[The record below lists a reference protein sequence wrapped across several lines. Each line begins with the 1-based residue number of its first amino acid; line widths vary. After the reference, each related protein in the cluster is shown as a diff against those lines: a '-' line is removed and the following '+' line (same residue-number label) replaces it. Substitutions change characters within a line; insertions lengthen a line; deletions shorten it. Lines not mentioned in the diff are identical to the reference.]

1 AFHYETQPL
10 PTPLSWEAHQLPMGF
25 HKLSTA
31 VMFGVELVAPFLIF
45 APQPFRAITALLFVG
60 LMVLIELT
68 GNYCFFNLLTIA
80 LSILLVDDK
89 ILLAAW
95 HYVCGQDLEPLLLHS
110 APRWLN
116 GVAVVLAVLIGFL
129 SLAPML
135 RLFRYEINWSNPL
148 VNVFAFFEPFR
159 LV

>member
-1 AFHYETQPL
+1 
-10 PTPLSWEAHQLPMGF
+10 
-25 HKLSTA
+25 
-31 VMFGVELVAPFLIF
+31 
-45 APQPFRAITALLFVG
+45 ITALLFVG

-159 LV
+159 LVSSYGLFSVMTIERPEIVVEGSLDGRTWLAYEFKWKPGELN